1 MKDSV
6 LDYQDILDE
15 IYFEN
20 KNRDSEGH
28 VASYIPELAKI
39 DPDKYGIY
47 LKTTGKE
54 KFEVGDSREAFS
66 IQSISKVI
74 SLAFAM
80 GIQGN
85 RIWDRIGVEPSGNPF
100 NSIVQLE
107 FEEGIPRNPFINS
120 GAIVLADIL
129 LEEMKEPEK
138 NFLDFMRT
146 FSDNPKLEY
155 DLDVVKSEKEYGY
168 RNEATAYMLK
178 ALKNLKNPPEEVLD
192 FYYHQC
198 SVEMSCCDLANLFLH
213 FADHSRKFDF
223 DLFFLS
229 KKQIKRINSIM
240 LTCGFYD
247 EAGEF
252 AFKVG
257 LPGKSGV
264 GGGIVAI
271 KPHDYCVACWSPRLN
286 DKGNSLLGMRSLKL
300 LTQKTGFT
308 IF

>member
-1 MKDSV
+1 MQQDD
-6 LDYQDILDE
+6 LDYQKILDE

-20 KNRDSEGH
+20 KNLESEGH

-39 DPDKYGIY
+39 DPDKYGIF
-47 LKTTGKE
+47 LKTSDNRE
-54 KFEVGDSREAFS
+54 FEVGDSRECFS

-74 SLAFAM
+74 VLAFAM
-80 GIQGN
+80 GIKG
-85 RIWDRIGVEPSGNPF
+85 DRLWERVGVEPSGNPF

-107 FEEGIPRNPFINS
+107 FEDGIPRNPLINS
-120 GAIVLADIL
+120 GAIVMADIL
-129 LEEMKEPEK
+129 LEELDHPKK
-138 NFLDFMRT
+138 CFLDFMRK
-146 FSDNPKLEY
+146 FSNNP
-155 DLDVVKSEKEYGY
+155 DLDFDEDVVRSEKEYGY
-168 RNEATAYMLK
+168 RNEATAFMLK

-192 FYYHQC
+192 LYYHFC
-198 SVEMSCCDLANLFLH
+198 SLEMSCCDLANLFML
-213 FADHSRKFDF
+213 FADHSRKFDYE
-223 DLFFLS
+223 LFSLS

-286 DKGNSLLGMRSLKL
+286 DKGNSLLAMRSLKL